1 MSRPYV
7 MQKVIQKPLIK
18 RKVIRQPIVRRKVV
32 KKQLINSSKTLDTQ
46 VSENTA
52 DVSIPVKVPGSI
64 TYRQLINK
72 PHVHTIREEVKVNKL
87 PSKTLNLDK
96 IVEPVRER
104 TETRTQT
111 FNAPANQIHHHST
124 VVPSINEH
132 RVDVRFVK
140 GEDMH
145 Q

>member
-1 MSRPYV
+1 M
-7 MQKVIQKPLIK
+7 
-18 RKVIRQPIVRRKVV
+18 
-32 KKQLINSSKTLDTQ
+32 
-46 VSENTA
+46 
-52 DVSIPVKVPGSI
+52 

-72 PHVHTIREEVKVNKL
+72 PHVHTIREEVRVNKL
-87 PSKTLNLDK
+87 PSKTLNLEN

-111 FNAPANQIHHHST
+111 FNAPANQVHHHST

-145 Q
+145 QQHRGQDLAPIMKRRDRVHVHNAAANEVNNRTIIRPYHNIETTDVQINKADNQV